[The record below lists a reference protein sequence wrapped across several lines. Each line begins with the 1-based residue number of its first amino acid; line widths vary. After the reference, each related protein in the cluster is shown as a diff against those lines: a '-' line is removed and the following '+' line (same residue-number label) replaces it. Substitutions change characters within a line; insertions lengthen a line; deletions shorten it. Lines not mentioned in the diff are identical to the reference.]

1 MIISSPQTVTSGT
14 TVCVQVSVA
23 LETPFSLLPDEFVL
37 WYELPA
43 EYASVVSSDRGD
55 AFVVALLFLAMRLH
69 EDIRIDA
76 PVSARLAQGLK
87 EHQRVFT
94 TWFPELRVA
103 TLRHNGYAPEVQT
116 ATGTGSFFSGGID
129 SFFTLQSHLDEQE
142 PNPDYR
148 ITHSLYLDGFDT
160 HELRTDAYDESLE
173 AFKSLLAGLG
183 VDLIPIRTN
192 LKEFI
197 NEDTT
202 GFIRSYGSILLS
214 NALLMQGLLRRC
226 YVPSGLTYGEEVYDY
241 EGSHPLTDHLFST
254 ETLEVIHDGA
264 WATRVEK
271 TLALASWPATY
282 DHLYVCFGRGK
293 GSGLENCS
301 RCEKCIRTMIA
312 LKLAGTLDQYT
323 TFPEPLERR
332 HIRGWHMPYFKVT
345 ECFARELYN
354 LAKRQGDIEVA
365 HDLRLMLLNHQVR
378 FSRLGQLLRRLFV
391 LPAKRSAW
399 ISSMYYR
406 LRGTGA

>member
-1 MIISSPQTVTSGT
+1 MIISSPQTVTSDT
-14 TVCVQVSVA
+14 TVRVQVPVT

-37 WYELPA
+37 WYELPS
-43 EYASVVSSDRGD
+43 EYASVVSADRGD

-69 EDIRIDA
+69 EDIRIDM
-76 PVSARLAQGLK
+76 PVSARLAQSLK

-103 TLRHNGYAPEVQT
+103 TLWHDGYAPEVQT

-129 SFFTLQSHLDEQE
+129 SFFTLQSHLDERE

-173 AFKSLLAGLG
+173 AYESLLAGLG
-183 VDLIPIRTN
+183 VELIPIRTN

-202 GFIRSYGSILLS
+202 GFIRSYGSLLLS

-226 YVPSGLTYGEEVYDY
+226 YVPSGLTYAEDVY

-293 GSGLENCS
+293 GAGLENCS

-323 TFPEPLERR
+323 TFPESLERA
-332 HIRGWHMPYFKVT
+332 HIRGWRMPYFEDT
-345 ECFARELYN
+345 ACFAYELYN
-354 LAKRQGDIEVA
+354 LAKRQGRAEIA
-365 HDLRLMLLNHQVR
+365 RDLRLMLWNHQVR
-378 FSRLGQLLRRLFV
+378 FSRLGRLLRALLV
-391 LPAKRSAW
+391 LPAKRSKW
-399 ISSMYYR
+399 ISSLYYR
-406 LRGTGA
+406 LRGGRG